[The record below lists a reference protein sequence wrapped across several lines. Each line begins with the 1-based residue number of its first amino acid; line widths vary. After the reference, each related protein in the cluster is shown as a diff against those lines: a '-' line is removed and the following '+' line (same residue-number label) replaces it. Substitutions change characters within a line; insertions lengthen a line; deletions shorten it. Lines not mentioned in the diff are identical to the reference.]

1 MLPVIHIIWN
11 FIVKLISNSYN
22 SSKWYGRE
30 AIFKCI
36 KDNFVLISTIFV
48 LLNWSTLWYLQLVS
62 SVSVKAL
69 IYSNILGLCS
79 LFLVRILQPELN
91 GSISPLFKFE
101 KGISFFRQDLQHQRL
116 GPFVI
121 VCKFVC
127 KYYYEKCVSSSH
139 ICHSK
144 LHCNLWQQSS
154 HILGKET

>member
-1 MLPVIHIIWN
+1 MDISRRATPLLVLVGMCSQIHICERGFNMLPVIHIIWN
-11 FIVKLISNSYN
+11 FIVKLISNSDN
-22 SSKWYGRE
+22 SSKWCGRD

-101 KGISFFRQDLQHQRL
+101 KGISFFRQDLRYQRL
-116 GPFVI
+116 GSFRD
-121 VCKFVC
+121 C
-127 KYYYEKCVSSSH
+127 
-139 ICHSK
+139 
-144 LHCNLWQQSS
+144 L
-154 HILGKET
+154 